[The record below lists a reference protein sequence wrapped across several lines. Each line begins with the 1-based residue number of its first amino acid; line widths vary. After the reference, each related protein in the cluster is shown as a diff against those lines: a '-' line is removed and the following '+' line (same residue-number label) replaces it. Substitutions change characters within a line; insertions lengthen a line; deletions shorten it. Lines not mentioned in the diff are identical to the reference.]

1 MEKFKVD
8 CVQDLLWRWRE
19 VLPPGRRE
27 ALEKIGDPRACRA
40 ALAAPD
46 ESPLTSADFTN
57 KPIEEVI
64 AFLKSW
70 QPSGQPARI
79 TINALGQAVRAA
91 AMAQPETFSTAAD
104 QFSGLRPIYIRR
116 LLEGLQQ
123 AAGSRKK
130 INWQNVLAL
139 IAFTYTKASS
149 ITGGAP
155 LAEGDDA
162 TFAWACKAAAELL
175 MAGLRLGTSAIGVE
189 HRAAIRSLVK
199 GTLELVPATV
209 EVENFADKFEEYPY
223 FTAQQTFCGV
233 ATELCVLLIR
243 WEQLNAASVSGS
255 TKAAI
260 REDPEIRKALEALLA
275 DRSSDGCIP
284 RAIIGRYLQLLHWSD
299 QEWVRS
305 HVPILFPKDNSALRQ
320 ATWYSHLMNDGGPIS
335 ALMRELD
342 TCYAEEIARL
352 GTNRADATDRDFRQ
366 HRLAEYMMVLV
377 LTGAASPDL
386 LTQFLEKAPD
396 ELRQRAMWFL
406 GNQVSRPTEDI
417 SEEMRQR
424 GLAYW
429 EMRLAV
435 ASASSRPNDYRL
447 ELGTIEHWCFHGMLD
462 EFWLSNRLLGML
474 RTGLF
479 PNNGYY
485 TIEWLVKLA
494 ARDADRAVEILFGLV
509 QHADENRW
517 VYLTNQTAIRSILSE
532 GRDKGRLETLNL
544 VSRTVSY
551 LASLGDGSYL
561 DLDLPKPD
569 A

>member
-1 MEKFKVD
+1 
-8 CVQDLLWRWRE
+8 
-19 VLPPGRRE
+19 
-27 ALEKIGDPRACRA
+27 
-40 ALAAPD
+40 
-46 ESPLTSADFTN
+46 
-57 KPIEEVI
+57 
-64 AFLKSW
+64 
-70 QPSGQPARI
+70 
-79 TINALGQAVRAA
+79 
-91 AMAQPETFSTAAD
+91 
-104 QFSGLRPIYIRR
+104 
-116 LLEGLQQ
+116 
-123 AAGSRKK
+123 
-130 INWQNVLAL
+130 
-139 IAFTYTKASS
+139 
-149 ITGGAP
+149 
-155 LAEGDDA
+155 
-162 TFAWACKAAAELL
+162 
-175 MAGLRLGTSAIGVE
+175 
-189 HRAAIRSLVK
+189 
-199 GTLELVPATV
+199 
-209 EVENFADKFEEYPY
+209 
-223 FTAQQTFCGV
+223 
-233 ATELCVLLIR
+233 
-243 WEQLNAASVSGS
+243 
-255 TKAAI
+255 
-260 REDPEIRKALEALLA
+260 
-275 DRSSDGCIP
+275 
-284 RAIIGRYLQLLHWSD
+284 
-299 QEWVRS
+299 
-305 HVPILFPKDNSALRQ
+305 
-320 ATWYSHLMNDGGPIS
+320 MNDGGPVS
-335 ALMRELD
+335 TLMRELD

-352 GTNRADATDRDFRQ
+352 GTNRVDATDRDFRQ

-377 LTGAASPDL
+377 LTGTASPDL

-417 SEEMRQR
+417 SEEMRHR

-435 ASASSRPNDYRL
+435 ASASSRPNDNRL

-462 EFWLSNRLLGML
+462 KSWLSNQLLGML